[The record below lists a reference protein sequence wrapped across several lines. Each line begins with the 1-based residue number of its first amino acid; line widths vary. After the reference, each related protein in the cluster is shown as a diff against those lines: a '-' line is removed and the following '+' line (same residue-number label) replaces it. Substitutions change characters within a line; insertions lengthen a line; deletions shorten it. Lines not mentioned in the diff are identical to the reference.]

1 MGRNNSRPRWQ
12 PRLPHVGAAAAC
24 DANANVKP
32 LDRVLPALQL
42 HLAPVFAS
50 SFARGASVKSMAAF
64 GKRGR
69 GPLSFSVFRDDDDE
83 RRDGRE
89 DPQSRP
95 RQHLTTYFGSTD
107 RLALTP
113 TVSPCSASRHV
124 RCTSLNTDDL
134 VIRRLSQALEP
145 VDAPLSQRAS
155 ATLSELLS
163 APASPALSQVT
174 CDSAHFNSSGFAQL
188 SPGHQTGSDPLASN
202 SSSNPF
208 TEQQSLSDRSDTV
221 TTSNSSLQHQS
232 SDLTDTTVTDAP
244 SITPDYTFN
253 LRKRKT
259 LRDLAKM
266 SRERK
271 PKEQRTPESGT
282 PTQMTSRNASSASL
296 LSKVSGVLAE
306 KSANLKRSLPF
317 LPTAA
322 EPPKPIS
329 TLSIGAP
336 YDVRQGAG
344 AMSNPPRP
352 PKPGEDH
359 REWGAP
365 DLVERKPIIPEVGKI
380 AEDQM
385 RDKRQAS
392 NANGSEP
399 RSRTQQRGSM
409 DITVAPREESQPSS
423 HNGVSMGSS
432 SMECSAGG
440 AQKGIIYSEE
450 SPSMTALPTRP
461 PTVMGLRQLVSSA
474 NRMSRLGLNEQVS
487 AQSIDKD
494 DGVSISNTAAQLSAD
509 KQPVK
514 ESIFQK
520 MKNTFNLSRRHKRR
534 NTTFHS
540 AMEISTPIKDNDH
553 QPAALQGNLRAS
565 QSAAMLTSASIV
577 HIGRQKSPS
586 PIEDVDLVK
595 DTPPMR
601 RHHFAELPPIKSGP
615 EFTFSHMSLLGN
627 AGKAPISRDESRPS
641 SESQVNIPSAAT
653 PDEITS
659 RAGSANSAKSHGSG
673 SEDGRPPFTKDQHIP
688 AGLSI
693 AGHNGLHCMDPLRSH
708 GNILEFAEYPT
719 VADITRPSATAQP
732 VPAQVLPAQAAPGQ
746 TANAQIA
753 AAMAP
758 THDTGSPAGSL
769 HQNATLE
776 DVANP
781 SEFTTIV
788 SPNLAKTDLTSTSDR
803 ASHMSISGV
812 SPRRARAGTA
822 DSILAGRRL
831 RNRRSKCWNN
841 QLLSPDEMM
850 ILRPSYDFNWPMGES
865 NNCDHD

>member
-1 MGRNNSRPRWQ
+1 
-12 PRLPHVGAAAAC
+12 
-24 DANANVKP
+24 
-32 LDRVLPALQL
+32 
-42 HLAPVFAS
+42 
-50 SFARGASVKSMAAF
+50 
-64 GKRGR
+64 
-69 GPLSFSVFRDDDDE
+69 
-83 RRDGRE
+83 
-89 DPQSRP
+89 
-95 RQHLTTYFGSTD
+95 
-107 RLALTP
+107 
-113 TVSPCSASRHV
+113 
-124 RCTSLNTDDL
+124 
-134 VIRRLSQALEP
+134 
-145 VDAPLSQRAS
+145 
-155 ATLSELLS
+155 
-163 APASPALSQVT
+163 
-174 CDSAHFNSSGFAQL
+174 
-188 SPGHQTGSDPLASN
+188 
-202 SSSNPF
+202 
-208 TEQQSLSDRSDTV
+208 
-221 TTSNSSLQHQS
+221 
-232 SDLTDTTVTDAP
+232 
-244 SITPDYTFN
+244 
-253 LRKRKT
+253 
-259 LRDLAKM
+259 M

-282 PTQMTSRNASSASL
+282 STQMTSRNASSASL

-380 AEDQM
+380 AEDQ
-385 RDKRQAS
+385 
-392 NANGSEP
+392 
-399 RSRTQQRGSM
+399 
-409 DITVAPREESQPSS
+409 
-423 HNGVSMGSS
+423 
-432 SMECSAGG
+432 
-440 AQKGIIYSEE
+440 
-450 SPSMTALPTRP
+450 TR
-461 PTVMGLRQLVSSA
+461 A

-494 DGVSISNTAAQLSAD
+494 DGASISNTAAQLSAD

-586 PIEDVDLVK
+586 PVEDVDLVK

-627 AGKAPISRDESRPS
+627 AGKAPVSRDESRPS

-673 SEDGRPPFTKDQHIP
+673 SEDDRPPFTKDQHIP
-688 AGLSI
+688 ADLSI
-693 AGHNGLHCMDPLRSH
+693 AGHNGLHCMNPLRSH
-708 GNILEFAEYPT
+708 GNVLEFSEYPT
-719 VADITRPSATAQP
+719 VPDTTRPSATAQP

-781 SEFTTIV
+781 
-788 SPNLAKTDLTSTSDR
+788 NR

-841 QLLSPDEMM
+841 QLLRPDEMM